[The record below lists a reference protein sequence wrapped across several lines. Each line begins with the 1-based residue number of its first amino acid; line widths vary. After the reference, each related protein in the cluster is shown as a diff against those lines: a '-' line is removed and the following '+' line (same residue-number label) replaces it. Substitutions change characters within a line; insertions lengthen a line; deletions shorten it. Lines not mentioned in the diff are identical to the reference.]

1 MKSNNEIAKLLVK
14 NRALKKEITEVTK
27 ELILVAYDLGLPQSI
42 LNKIHVNDFL
52 DGYLA
57 GQGVFRKF
65 EEEV

>member
-1 MKSNNEIAKLLVK
+1 MKSNYEIAQLLVK
-14 NRALKKEITEVTK
+14 NRALKKEVTEVTK
-27 ELILVAYDLGLPQSI
+27 ELILVAYDLGLPQNI
-42 LNKIHVNDFL
+42 LNKINVNDFL